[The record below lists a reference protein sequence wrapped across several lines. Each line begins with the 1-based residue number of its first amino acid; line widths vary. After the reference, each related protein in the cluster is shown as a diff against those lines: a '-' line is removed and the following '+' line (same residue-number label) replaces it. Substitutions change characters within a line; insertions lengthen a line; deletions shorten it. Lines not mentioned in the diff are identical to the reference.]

1 MPCHIQVPVT
11 ECKKSIVAYD
21 GIISIH
27 WGLNIRVLGGC
38 TLREILEYA
47 YIHCRI

>member
-1 MPCHIQVPVT
+1 MEILAFCKLSKKKNELLMLCHIQVPVT

-27 WGLNIRVLGGC
+27 WGLN
-38 TLREILEYA
+38 
-47 YIHCRI
+47 